1 MHLYAQVLTPG
12 GQETSWPPIS
22 RHPEILVPEEAST
35 DAGDEYSLKD
45 HFAFFTNSGSFREA
59 LEGFSVLKG
68 LEGFWSYGTVA
79 KVFVLE
85 GLSRVRGLGGCAAIP
100 HCYGD

>member
-1 MHLYAQVLTPG
+1 MASDLTPPGNFGAG
-12 GQETSWPPIS
+12 GGIH
-22 RHPEILVPEEAST
+22 RCRR
-35 DAGDEYSLKD
+35 
-45 HFAFFTNSGSFREA
+45 FTNSGSFREV
-59 LEGFSVLKG
+59 LEG